1 MSYNGPGAS
10 HIRIYRHPNSPFEL
24 HQTGF
29 RRPWHRAVARGHP
42 NATICHEGPV
52 HGSRSQESE
61 EEADRLGSKRLD
73 LLDGGNSRVD
83 RALCL
88 RQGDLA
94 LVNCSVEKTAM
105 KRSLLIISTMGL
117 LWSTCAYA
125 LDEEQQHGKELL
137 QKLCARCHSVGRTGA
152 SPNRQA
158 PPFRSFSETKLY
170 DSDFMQRLQD
180 GLTSI
185 HRDMPTFKF
194 NRSDASAAINYL
206 KSIQDHRKQPP

>member
-1 MSYNGPGAS
+1 
-10 HIRIYRHPNSPFEL
+10 
-24 HQTGF
+24 
-29 RRPWHRAVARGHP
+29 
-42 NATICHEGPV
+42 
-52 HGSRSQESE
+52 
-61 EEADRLGSKRLD
+61 
-73 LLDGGNSRVD
+73 
-83 RALCL
+83 
-88 RQGDLA
+88 
-94 LVNCSVEKTAM
+94 M

-117 LWSTCAYA
+117 LWSTCSYA

-185 HRDMPTFKF
+185 HPFMPTFRF
-194 NRSDASAAINYL
+194 NREDAEAVLNYM
-206 KSIQDHRKQPP
+206 KSIQEPSKPKPPQR